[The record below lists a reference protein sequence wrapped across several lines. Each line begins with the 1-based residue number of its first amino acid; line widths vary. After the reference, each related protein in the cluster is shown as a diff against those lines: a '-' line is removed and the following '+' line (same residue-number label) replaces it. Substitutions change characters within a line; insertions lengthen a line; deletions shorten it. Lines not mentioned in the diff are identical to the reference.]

1 MNELKD
7 YIASDIEDYM
17 VSDYLASEYD
27 EPAQILAYEDAYQIV
42 EAISNG
48 DFLQGDDHI
57 MLRSDKSKKM
67 LEMLEQKLLK
77 GNKIHLD
84 TQENQVEGKICFRRC
99 AIF

>member
-1 MNELKD
+1 MTKLEKFITTD
-7 YIASDIEDYM
+7 IKAYDASVHVATKYK
-17 VSDYLASEYD
+17 
-27 EPAQILAYEDAYQIV
+27 EPPKMLAYEDAYQIV

-99 AIF
+99 TIF